1 MADACG
7 KNFYSRIHGKC
18 LIQHINSNIHTEQK
32 DSDDKIGRN
41 GLLKYFVRLCSREM
55 VCDKAGIRSTLPDRD
70 WSIRAAF

>member
-1 MADACG
+1 MHEE
-7 KNFYSRIHGKC
+7 KTFIPEFMESVLFNTFILPYTLNK
-18 LIQHINSNIHTEQK
+18 K

-41 GLLKYFVRLCSREM
+41 GLLNYFVRLCSREI